1 MFTNLKSD
9 NLLKN
14 YVNFKTQ
21 NAATSVVRQ
30 LKTLARSV
38 KIFT

>member
-1 MFTNLKSD
+1 MFINLKSG
-9 NLLKN
+9 NSLNN
-14 YVNFKTQ
+14 YVNYKTQ

-30 LKTLARSV
+30 PKTLARSV